1 MRGSFLVF
9 LVLTT
14 TASHT
19 ILIRR
24 TILALTA
31 LYFFNSGEFLSTFC
45 FFSGALLA
53 DLSLYLRAYAS
64 DSHSSPPQHHPKSRW
79 QAIIAEHWPV
89 ALAMFAL
96 FLGTMPP
103 EDQDFV
109 KYSRLV
115 YNFFLNYITAED
127 GTILFLLGIIVGDV
141 DRTIGAFA
149 GILLIISILFS
160 PLLQRYLSNRYFL
173 FLGSISFPLYLLH
186 GTFIR
191 IPLQW
196 AIIWVLPRIAPDA
209 LEYYGKEGEFVDLR
223 CGQFKCKFMASI
235 IFIVWLASL
244 LAFCKVWKKHIDI
257 LGIRF
262 SRWAEEFALGKKE
275 IGFNLWRPSSLDG
288 WSLLSYVRR
297 QSSPRLDTEK
307 LR

>member
-1 MRGSFLVF
+1 
-9 LVLTT
+9 
-14 TASHT
+14 
-19 ILIRR
+19 
-24 TILALTA
+24 
-31 LYFFNSGEFLSTFC
+31 
-45 FFSGALLA
+45 
-53 DLSLYLRAYAS
+53 
-64 DSHSSPPQHHPKSRW
+64 
-79 QAIIAEHWPV
+79 
-89 ALAMFAL
+89 
-96 FLGTMPP
+96 MPP

-209 LEYYGKEGEFVDLR
+209 LEYYWEDRDVVELR
-223 CGQFKCKFMASI
+223 CGQFTCKFMASI
-235 IFIVWLASL
+235 IFTI
-244 LAFCKVWKKHIDI
+244 F
-257 LGIRF
+257 
-262 SRWAEEFALGKKE
+262 
-275 IGFNLWRPSSLDG
+275 
-288 WSLLSYVRR
+288 
-297 QSSPRLDTEK
+297 
-307 LR
+307 